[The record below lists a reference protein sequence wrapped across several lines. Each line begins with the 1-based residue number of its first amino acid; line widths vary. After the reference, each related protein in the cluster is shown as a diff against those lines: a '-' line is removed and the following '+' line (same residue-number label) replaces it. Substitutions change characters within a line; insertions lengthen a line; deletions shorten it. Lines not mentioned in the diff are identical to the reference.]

1 LIEDDEDK
9 DADLLSDADPYATT
23 DVKRT
28 RRKELAGT
36 RDDAYGAENDER
48 FDTPDTESGLDAA
61 ALMRMVAGRAL
72 TESERAAAASF
83 GEEDAAREDAS
94 RKSASTARSREE
106 KERGAAG
113 GDVGDVGDVG
123 DAYSRREA
131 RNHGDAAAS
140 PSGSVVDLQRR
151 VRPSR
156 DAEEARRRAKVLA
169 DAPRFD
175 EARATRRL
183 TPAGASASMRS
194 ASGKKDWSARADRR
208 RDDGPR
214 AFAFHPDDILA
225 YAFET
230 CVVDE
235 HGAFERATPED
246 HSGARD
252 RLVERADSFAPFAPA
267 LVALVG
273 ASEPAALPDRRRLK
287 EMIRERDGLTA
298 DVHETSGPIDA
309 SDTSAGLSDS
319 DDSDSD
325 DSDDDS
331 DATSL
336 GGVSRATLAVKAEAL
351 LRRFAFLPE
360 PLRAADVDSRALL
373 AHDASRD
380 NMPLDAIDHATKT
393 KTFDRTRVDEARCAA
408 ARLPPIVAA
417 AAARHAQVD
426 FLLKTASWHAGLA
439 RGASV
444 AAPDARAERRARGA
458 LEYVLHELGETE
470 ALERVLAFEEEDAPT
485 ER

>member
-1 LIEDDEDK
+1 MTRTPRRGLTGT
-9 DADLLSDADPYATT
+9 Y
-23 DVKRT
+23 DVP
-28 RRKELAGT
+28 
-36 RDDAYGAENDER
+36 YGAENDGS

-61 ALMRMVAGRAL
+61 AVMRMVAGRAL

-83 GEEDAAREDAS
+83 GEEGAWEDAS
-94 RKSASTARSREE
+94 RAPSVAFSREKEE

-113 GDVGDVGDVG
+113 GDVGVSEDARRDG
-123 DAYSRREA
+123 DAYSSREA
-131 RNHGDAAAS
+131 QNHKSSGS
-140 PSGSVVDLQRR
+140 PPPGSVVDLQRR

-156 DAEEARRRAKVLA
+156 DAEEARRAKLLA

-175 EARATRRL
+175 EARTTRRL
-183 TPAGASASMRS
+183 TPAGALASMFS
-194 ASGKKDWSARADRR
+194 ASGKKDDRADRR
-208 RDDGPR
+208 RVDGT

-235 HGAFERATPED
+235 QGAFERASPGD
-246 HSGARD
+246 GGARD
-252 RLVERADSFAPFAPA
+252 LAGADSFAPFAPA

-287 EMIRERDGLTA
+287 EMIHAFDGRNA
-298 DVHETSGPIDA
+298 DGHETTDRIDA
-309 SDTSAGLSDS
+309 SDTSASASDS

-325 DSDDDS
+325 SDDDDD
-331 DATSL
+331 DAKASL

-360 PLRAADVDSRALL
+360 PLRAADVDSRALR
-373 AHDASRD
+373 HDASKD
-380 NMPLDAIDHATKT
+380 NTPLDAIDHATKT
-393 KTFDRTRVDEARCAA
+393 KTFDKTFVDEARCAA

-417 AAARHAQVD
+417 AATRHAQVD

-470 ALERVLAFEEEDAPT
+470 ALERVLAFEEEDAADGT
-485 ER
+485 L

>member
-1 LIEDDEDK
+1 
-9 DADLLSDADPYATT
+9 
-23 DVKRT
+23 
-28 RRKELAGT
+28 
-36 RDDAYGAENDER
+36 
-48 FDTPDTESGLDAA
+48 
-61 ALMRMVAGRAL
+61 M
-72 TESERAAAASF
+72 
-83 GEEDAAREDAS
+83 
-94 RKSASTARSREE
+94 
-106 KERGAAG
+106 
-113 GDVGDVGDVG
+113 
-123 DAYSRREA
+123 
-131 RNHGDAAAS
+131 
-140 PSGSVVDLQRR
+140 
-151 VRPSR
+151 
-156 DAEEARRRAKVLA
+156 
-169 DAPRFD
+169 
-175 EARATRRL
+175 
-183 TPAGASASMRS
+183 
-194 ASGKKDWSARADRR
+194 
-208 RDDGPR
+208 
-214 AFAFHPDDILA
+214 
-225 YAFET
+225 
-230 CVVDE
+230 VDE

-246 HSGARD
+246 GGARD
-252 RLVERADSFAPFAPA
+252 LAGADSFAPFAPA

-298 DVHETSGPIDA
+298 DVFETSMRPIDA
-309 SDTSAGLSDS
+309 SDTSAGS
-319 DDSDSD
+319 SDSD

-331 DATSL
+331 DDDDATSL

-373 AHDASRD
+373 HDASRD
-380 NMPLDAIDHATKT
+380 NTPLDAIDHAT

>member
-1 LIEDDEDK
+1 
-9 DADLLSDADPYATT
+9 
-23 DVKRT
+23 
-28 RRKELAGT
+28 
-36 RDDAYGAENDER
+36 
-48 FDTPDTESGLDAA
+48 
-61 ALMRMVAGRAL
+61 MRMVAGRAL

-83 GEEDAAREDAS
+83 GEEDALLREDAS
-94 RKSASTARSREE
+94 RKSASTAHAREE

-113 GDVGDVGDVG
+113 GAGGA
-123 DAYSRREA
+123 DAYSSREA
-131 RNHGDAAAS
+131 QNHIRDAGAS

-183 TPAGASASMRS
+183 TPAGALCASMFS
-194 ASGKKDWSARADRR
+194 ASGVRKKKDDRASIER
-208 RDDGPR
+208 RDDGR

-246 HSGARD
+246 GGARD
-252 RLVERADSFAPFAPA
+252 LAGADSFAPFAPA

-298 DVHETSGPIDA
+298 DVFETSMRPIDA
-309 SDTSAGLSDS
+309 SDTSAGS
-319 DDSDSD
+319 SDSD

-331 DATSL
+331 DDDERLTSL

-373 AHDASRD
+373 RDASRD
-380 NMPLDAIDHATKT
+380 NTPLDAIDHAT